1 MEFLKTAGNTVMG
14 GVVTFLNATVTM
26 HGINEGLAI
35 IVGMLTCVYLVCQI
49 RKSIKKK
56 ER

>member
-49 RKSIKKK
+49 RKSIKK
-56 ER
+56 R